1 MNINSILENSVSRYK
16 DPEGNIM
23 WSDVILDI
31 YQQKIKDLYPHYVRK
46 WPIINGISRVQSFDL
61 PGEYIA
67 FLYVN
72 SPMANICFSGG
83 GTLTSDDLE
92 LDIVQ
97 SNNLN
102 KVREYFYNN
111 LNLNEGDGLFIV
123 NKNLS
128 NLLSEIELNIEKHKF
143 FLGLT
148 PMKIFLSHKTADK
161 PKVREFKRILDQIGF
176 DSWLDEEELTAGA
189 HLEKSLFN
197 GMKNSCAAVFFLTE
211 NYRDT
216 NYLESEITYA
226 IKRKREDPKFALI
239 ALKLSPNATVPDL
252 LTPYVYKEPTSDLEA
267 LSQIIKAIPA
277 KIGKII
283 YQ

>member
-1 MNINSILENSVSRYK
+1 MNINNILENTVSRYK
-16 DPEGNIM
+16 DPEGNII
-23 WSDVILDI
+23 WSDVILNTYEQI
-31 YQQKIKDLYPHYVRK
+31 IKELYPDYVRK

-72 SPMANICFSGG
+72 SPMANVSFGG
-83 GTLTSDDLE
+83 GGELTPEDIGLS
-92 LDIVQ
+92 IVQ
-97 SNNLN
+97 DHNLN
-102 KVREYFYNN
+102 KVREYFYTN
-111 LNLNEGDGLFIV
+111 LNLNEGDGLFIL
-123 NKNLS
+123 NRNLS
-128 NLLSEIELNIEKHKF
+128 NLPSEIQLNIKRHKR

-161 PKVREFKRILDQIGF
+161 PKVREFKRILEQIGF
-176 DSWLDEEELTAGA
+176 DSWLDEEELAAGD

-197 GMKNSCAAVFFLTE
+197 GMKNSCAAIFFLTE
-211 NYRDT
+211 NYKDT

-226 IKRKREDPKFALI
+226 INRKREDPKFALI
-239 ALKLSPNATVPDL
+239 ALKLSSNAIVPDL

-277 KIGKII
+277 KIGKVI